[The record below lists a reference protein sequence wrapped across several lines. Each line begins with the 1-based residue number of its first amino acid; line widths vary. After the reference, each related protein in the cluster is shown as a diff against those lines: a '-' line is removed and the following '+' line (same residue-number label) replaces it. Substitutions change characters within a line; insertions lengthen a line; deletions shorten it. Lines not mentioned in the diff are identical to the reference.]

1 MDAFRMIQ
9 HRCRGSHG
17 MNTSQ
22 CLALNNRMLLYFIR
36 VSPLN
41 DIITTREWEETQS
54 ASVLFSLT
62 SAVFHVSAWLWHN
75 WAVIQHECTLK
86 NKVTFRINWM
96 AKMSACF
103 SQFHD
108 FPNYNLPSAWNS
120 WSILFQVLFTFTQ
133 IPRVLYP
140 SLCKHLSNMSN
151 TIYNLYAWLPSVWF
165 AVNLSIKAVV
175 KGNYRPSF
183 SLTAAEENVTAW
195 KSL

>member
-1 MDAFRMIQ
+1 MGLHKCCNANLVRPYPRLAEIDGCILGWFSI
-9 HRCRGSHG
+9 CGSHS
-17 MNTSQ
+17 MTTSP

-41 DIITTREWEETQS
+41 GIITTREWEETQS
-54 ASVLFSLT
+54 ASVLFSPT
-62 SAVFHVSAWLWHN
+62 RAVFHVSVWLWHN

-86 NKVTFRINWM
+86 NKVTFRINWT

-120 WSILFQVLFTFTQ
+120 WSILFKVLFTVTQ

-140 SLCKHLSNMSN
+140 SLLQASVQHVQHHLQF
-151 TIYNLYAWLPSVWF
+151 ICL
-165 AVNLSIKAVV
+165 
-175 KGNYRPSF
+175 
-183 SLTAAEENVTAW
+183 VT
-195 KSL
+195 